1 MKAVRIHQYGNVDT
15 LRYEDAD
22 EPMVRAD
29 DVLIRVV
36 GTSVNPIDWKI
47 RQGHLKEI
55 IPHRMP
61 IILGWD
67 VSGVVT
73 EIGVKVSKFKIG
85 DCVYAR
91 PDVERDGT
99 YAEFISVRE
108 AEVAMKPQ
116 TISHIEAGVLPL
128 AAIAAWEALVNVAK
142 VSAGQRVLIH
152 AASGGVGSLAVQLA
166 KSRGAFVIGTSSAGN
181 RGLVESLGVDEFID
195 YRAQRLQDAAKKIDV
210 VFDTVGGKAQSE
222 SWPVMVAGGILV
234 SIISEP
240 PEDEAKKLGM
250 RSAFVFIKPNA
261 PALEE
266 IAQMVDSGKLRP
278 IIGAEFAL
286 QDIKH
291 AHGLSESGRAK
302 GKIAIYAGHP

>member
-22 EPMVRAD
+22 EPMVRSD

-36 GTSVNPIDWKI
+36 GTSVNPIDWKV

-61 IILGWD
+61 IVLGWD
-67 VSGVVT
+67 VSGVVA
-73 EIGVKVSKFKIG
+73 EIGAKVSKFKVG

-91 PDVERDGT
+91 PDAERDGT
-99 YAEFISVRE
+99 YAEFITVRE
-108 AEVAMKPQ
+108 TEIAMKPQ

-128 AAIAAWEALVNVAK
+128 AGIAAWEAIVNVAK

-152 AASGGVGSLAVQLA
+152 AASGGVGSIAAQLA
-166 KSRGAFVIGTSSAGN
+166 KSRGAFVIGTSSAAN
-181 RGLVESLGVDEFID
+181 RALVESLGVDEFID
-195 YRAQRLQDAAKKIDV
+195 YRAQHLPDVTSNIDV
-210 VFDTVGGKAQSE
+210 VFDTVGGQTQNE
-222 SWPVMVAGGILV
+222 SWSVMSRGGILV
-234 SIISEP
+234 SIVSNP
-240 PEDEAKKLGM
+240 PEDEAKKLGL
-250 RSAFVFIKPNA
+250 RGAFVFIKPNA

-266 IAQMVDSGKLRP
+266 IAQLVDNGKIRP
-278 IIGAEFAL
+278 IVGAEFGL
-286 QDIKH
+286 KEIKQ

-302 GKIAIYAGHP
+302 GKIAIYVGQP